1 METIKVTNKLYLSNG
16 SRQDLFGLR
25 RDRRTP
31 TVVFC
36 SRHLQAILVKA
47 AFLCVRNF
55 LLSRGGG
62 GDPVFDTMAASA
74 YVKMLQHY
82 RVSSHGILVFFV
94 QESKPTSI
102 HAD

>member
-1 METIKVTNKLYLSNG
+1 
-16 SRQDLFGLR
+16 
-25 RDRRTP
+25 
-31 TVVFC
+31 
-36 SRHLQAILVKA
+36 
-47 AFLCVRNF
+47 VRNF

>member
-1 METIKVTNKLYLSNG
+1 MQALFVLQYYKVYEETSSQVSI
-16 SRQDLFGLR
+16 
-25 RDRRTP
+25 
-31 TVVFC
+31 
-36 SRHLQAILVKA
+36 LQYASQLILVKE

-62 GDPVFDTMAASA
+62 GDRVFDTMAASA

-82 RVSSHGILVFFV
+82 RVSSHGILVSFV

-102 HAD
+102 QAD